1 MILACHNL
9 NKAFGEHTIVCDGSF
24 HIEDREK
31 AALVGINGAGKS
43 TILKMIIGEEPL
55 DGGDVILAKGKTL
68 GYLAQRQDL
77 TSGNTIYEE
86 VKSAKA
92 DIFAMEAQ
100 IRSIEH
106 ELKHLEGE
114 ELQSRLETYNRLQSE
129 FDARNGYACESEIT
143 GVLKGLGFTE
153 DDFNKQTDTLSGGQ
167 KTRVSLGKLLLTSPD
182 ILLLDEPTNHLDL
195 NSIAWLETYLINYS
209 GAVFIVSHDRYF
221 LNRVVTKV
229 VEIDNAQVR
238 MYLGNYKDYAMK
250 KQQIRDAQLKEYMN
264 QQREIKHQEEVIEKF
279 SKFGSPYIGH
289 PNNKLP
295 GIEMNSGSLGHGLPV
310 CVGMAL
316 AGKKDNRDYR
326 VYTVMGDG
334 ELAEGSVWEG
344 FMAGHQ
350 YKLDNLC
357 AVIDRNRLQ
366 ISGNTEDVMGH
377 DDLHERIRSF
387 GWHVIDVKDGNDID
401 QLNAAFEEAK
411 TVKGKPT
418 AVIANTVKGCGS
430 SVMENKANWHH
441 KVPTQEEYDQII
453 ADFAARKEAALHE

>member
-1 MILACHNL
+1 MENL
-9 NKAFGEHTIVCDGSF
+9 KAKSFDLRKDTVDIIV
-24 HIEDREK
+24 
-31 AALVGINGAGKS
+31 AGKGGH
-43 TILKMIIGEEPL
+43 I
-55 DGGDVILAKGKTL
+55 GGDMSVIDTLMSLYFCQMNISPENMDDPNRDRFVLSKGHSVEAYYAVLAAKG
-68 GYLAQRQDL
+68 
-77 TSGNTIYEE
+77 
-86 VKSAKA
+86 
-92 DIFAMEAQ
+92 F
-100 IRSIEH
+100 
-106 ELKHLEGE
+106 
-114 ELQSRLETYNRLQSE
+114 
-129 FDARNGYACESEIT
+129 
-143 GVLKGLGFTE
+143 
-153 DDFNKQTDTLSGGQ
+153 
-167 KTRVSLGKLLLTSPD
+167 
-182 ILLLDEPTNHLDL
+182 LDL
-195 NSIAWLETYLINYS
+195 E
-209 GAVFIVSHDRYF
+209 D
-221 LNRVVTKV
+221 
-229 VEIDNAQVR
+229 
-238 MYLGNYKDYAMK
+238 
-250 KQQIRDAQLKEYMN
+250 
-264 QQREIKHQEEVIEKF
+264 IKAHF
-279 SKFGSPYIGH
+279 SKFGSKYIGH

-334 ELAEGSVWEG
+334 
-344 FMAGHQ
+344 
-350 YKLDNLC
+350 DLC